1 MNRVLKRP
9 MFRIGGSAGT
19 GITSGL
25 DQPRKQYAN
34 GSEYNL
40 KDYERERRM
49 IEEMMR
55 QEQLRKDMELDL
67 KKKKVREQKQMA
79 ADGGRIGYANGTPNF
94 QFGGVPG
101 FLTNF
106 GLNLLSTPPQGNIFQ
121 TAATAAKDPFNL
133 LQAQQT
139 AAMKTASD
147 RAFAKELAAEER
159 EFEEGQLEKK
169 LAAQKEIAGMKSTD
183 LTERIRAI
191 ADTKYEG
198 DEIRAQREVNF
209 PSEVYP
215 TLVAEYGQESVATT
229 VIDSSG
235 LQKQKDLDRFVK
247 QNPALARQVV
257 YDVRTGKAMKF
268 VKNTVTNKFEL
279 IPASSA
285 DVEDTGDMQPAPRE
299 NPGLFGRDTKPPKE
313 LKEILPD
320 FTEPGFNE
328 DFYQS

>member
-34 GSEYNL
+34 GT
-40 KDYERERRM
+40 
-49 IEEMMR
+49 
-55 QEQLRKDMELDL
+55 
-67 KKKKVREQKQMA
+67 QMPTFQP
-79 ADGGRIGYANGTPNF
+79 GGL
-94 QFGGVPG
+94 PG
-101 FLTNF
+101 FLTGF

-121 TAATAAKDPFNL
+121 TAAVAARDPFDR

-147 RAFAKELAAEER
+147 RAFARELAEEER
-159 EFEEGQLEKK
+159 EFETKQLEKK
-169 LAAQKEIAGMKSTD
+169 LATQKEIAGMKSTD
-183 LTERIRAI
+183 LDGRIQEI

-198 DEIRAQREVNF
+198 DIIKATREVEF
-209 PSEVYP
+209 ATTTYPSL
-215 TLVAEYGQESVATT
+215 TAEYGQESVATT

-247 QNPALARQVV
+247 QNPTLARQVV
-257 YDVRTGKAMKF
+257 YDVATGKAMKF

-279 IPASSA
+279 IPADSA
-285 DVEDTGDMQPAPRE
+285 DIDTTGDLQPAPD
-299 NPGLFGRDTKPPKE
+299 NPGLFNRPTKEGKD
-313 LKEILPD
+313 LKDILPD
-320 FTEPGFNE
+320 FRDPDTGFNE

>member
-34 GSEYNL
+34 GT
-40 KDYERERRM
+40 
-49 IEEMMR
+49 
-55 QEQLRKDMELDL
+55 
-67 KKKKVREQKQMA
+67 QMPTFQP
-79 ADGGRIGYANGTPNF
+79 GGL
-94 QFGGVPG
+94 PG
-101 FLTNF
+101 FLTGL
-106 GLNLLSTPPQGNIFQ
+106 GLNLLATPPQGNIFQ
-121 TAATAAKDPFNL
+121 TTAVAAKDPFDR

-147 RAFAKELAAEER
+147 RAFARELAEEER
-159 EFEEGQLEKK
+159 EFEAGQLEKR
-169 LAAQKEIAGMKSTD
+169 LATQKEIAGMKSTD
-183 LTERIRAI
+183 LDGRIQAI

-198 DEIRAQREVNF
+198 DIIKATREVEF
-209 PSEVYP
+209 ATKTYP
-215 TLVAEYGQESVATT
+215 NLVSDYGEETVATT

-257 YDVRTGKAMKF
+257 YDVATGKAMKF

-279 IPASSA
+279 IPADSA
-285 DVEDTGDMQPAPRE
+285 DVDTTGDLQPAPDVD
-299 NPGLFGRDTKPPKE
+299 PGLFNRPTKPGKD

-320 FTEPGFNE
+320 FVEPGFDE
-328 DFYQS
+328 DFYQT